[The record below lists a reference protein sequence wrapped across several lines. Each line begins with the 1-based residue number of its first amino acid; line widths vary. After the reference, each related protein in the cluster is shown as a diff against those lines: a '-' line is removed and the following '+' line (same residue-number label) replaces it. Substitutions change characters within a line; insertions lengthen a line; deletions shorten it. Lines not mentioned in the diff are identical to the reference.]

1 VWFVGRFVMPSIVT
15 KRINPFA
22 KHAGIALNTLVG
34 FAERLEPTLRVDVD
48 LVMKPTKRGLRTARI
63 VENFLLTDL
72 NLEQPVEDVL
82 LKGNIVEQ
90 EYVLNAKKKESSQI
104 LSTTVTEFVFTAT
117 KSII

>member
-1 VWFVGRFVMPSIVT
+1 MKRTNPS
-15 KRINPFA
+15 A

-34 FAERLEPTLRVDVD
+34 FVERLEPTLKVDVD
-48 LVMKPTKRGLRTARI
+48 LVMKPTKRELRTARI
-63 VENFLLTDL
+63 VGNFLLTDL
-72 NLEQPVEDVL
+72 NLEQTVEDVL